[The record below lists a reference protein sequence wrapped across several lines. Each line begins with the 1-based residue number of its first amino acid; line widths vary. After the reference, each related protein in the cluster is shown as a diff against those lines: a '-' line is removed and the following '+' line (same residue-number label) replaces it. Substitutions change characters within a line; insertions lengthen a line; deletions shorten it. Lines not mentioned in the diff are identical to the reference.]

1 MDLREEVKS
10 ILTNS
15 GHCDP
20 ADLYPYLEKGNQ
32 DQIVILKII
41 LEWIYPNDRKNHI
54 VFVSSHNSVKNQN
67 PTTELPNIPLDSN
80 VIEIEATT
88 RATT

>member
-1 MDLREEVKS
+1 MDLEEEVKS

-32 DQIVILKII
+32 DQIVILNII
-41 LEWIYPNDRKNHI
+41 LE
-54 VFVSSHNSVKNQN
+54 
-67 PTTELPNIPLDSN
+67 
-80 VIEIEATT
+80 
-88 RATT
+88 